1 MRVWPG
7 EPYPLGAV
15 WNGLG
20 VNFAIFSEHA
30 TRVELCLFDAPSAEV
45 ESHRIDIRERTNNVW
60 HVYLPDIR
68 PGQLYGY
75 RVHGPYEPER
85 GHRFNP
91 AKLLL
96 DPYARAIGGDVRVTE
111 RMYGYDRASDRAD
124 LSRDDRDSAA
134 DVPKCVVV
142 DPAFSW
148 LDDRSPRVQWSRT
161 VIYEAHV
168 KGLTQ
173 LHPAVPPEHR
183 GTYLGLACE
192 PVIEHLLRLGVTA
205 VELMPVHHHVDEPRL
220 LERGL
225 TNYWGYNTIGYFAP
239 DFRYASGAPGEQVFE
254 FKMMVKALHSAGIE
268 VILDVVYNHTG
279 EGNELGPTILFRG
292 IDNRSYYHLDP
303 TDPRRYV
310 DFTGTG
316 NTLNMLN
323 SRAMQLMMDSLRYW
337 VEEMHVDGFRF
348 DLAPALARELFEVNR
363 LAWFFDIIQ
372 QDPVLSRVK
381 LIAEPWDVG
390 PGGYQVGNFPN
401 GWAEWNGR
409 YRDTVR
415 RFWRG
420 DSGQLAELGFRLS
433 GSSDLYGP
441 QGRSPYASINFVT
454 CHDGFTLHDLVSYD
468 HKRNEANLEADRD
481 GTDANWSRNW
491 GVEGPT
497 KEARIRRRR
506 QRMKKNFL
514 ATLAFSQGVPMI
526 SHGDEIGRTQGGNNN
541 AYCQDNEITW
551 IDWDLSDEERE
562 LLAFARRVFALRQ
575 SNPVLR
581 RRTFFRGHPTVG
593 QDIRDVTWIR
603 PDGREMTDADWHDP
617 ENRVIG
623 MLMHGEATDEV
634 DRRGRL
640 VRGDTL
646 LLLLNASER
655 SRRFV
660 LPDPDEPGDW
670 RELLDTHGNIGG
682 ESNLTAAHL
691 PSYSLLLL
699 RRGAERGL
707 PGNGGNG
714 P

>member
-15 WNGLG
+15 WDGLG

-30 TRVELCLFDAPSAEV
+30 TRVELCLFDTPSAEV
-45 ESHRIDIRERTNNVW
+45 DAHRIEIRERTNNVW
-60 HVYLPDIR
+60 HVYLPDVR

-75 RVHGPYEPER
+75 RVHGPFEPEL

-96 DPYARAIGGDVRVTE
+96 DPYARAIAGDVRITDAT
-111 RMYGYDRASDRAD
+111 YGYDSASDRAD
-124 LSRDDRDSAA
+124 LSRDDRDSAP
-134 DVPKCVVV
+134 DVPKCIVI
-142 DPAFSW
+142 DPAFRW
-148 LDDRSPRVQWSRT
+148 LEDRPPRTPWSRT
-161 VIYEAHV
+161 VIYETHV
-168 KGLTQ
+168 KGMTQ
-173 LHPAVPPEHR
+173 LHPGVPPELR
-183 GTYLGLACE
+183 GTYLGLASE
-192 PVIEHLLRLGVTA
+192 PVIEHLQKLGVTA
-205 VELMPVHHHVDEPRL
+205 VELMPVHHHVTESHLRR
-220 LERGL
+220 RGL

-239 DFRYASGAPGEQVFE
+239 DSRYASGGPGEQVFE
-254 FKMMVKALHSAGIE
+254 FKMMVKALHAAGIE

-303 TDPRRYV
+303 NDLRRYV

-323 SRAMQLMMDSLRYW
+323 ARAMQLMMDSLRYW

-420 DSGQLAELGFRLS
+420 DPGQIAELGFRLS

-454 CHDGFTLHDLVSYD
+454 CHDGFTLSDLVSYD
-468 HKRNEANLEADRD
+468 HKHNEANLEGNRD

-497 KEARIRRRR
+497 RELRVQRRR
-506 QRMKKNFL
+506 QGMKKNLL
-514 ATLAFSQGVPMI
+514 ATLALSQGVPMI

-541 AYCQDNEITW
+541 AYCQDDETTW
-551 IDWDLSDEERE
+551 IDWDLSDEDRE
-562 LLAFARRVFALRQ
+562 LLIFARRVFALRQ
-575 SNPVLR
+575 ANPVLR
-581 RRTFFRGHPTVG
+581 RRTFFRGHPTDGEEV
-593 QDIRDVTWIR
+593 QDVTWFR
-603 PDGREMTDADWHDP
+603 PDGQEMTDADWHDP

-634 DRRGRL
+634 DRKGRL

-655 SRRFV
+655 ARRFV
-660 LPDPDEPGDW
+660 LPDLEEPGEW
-670 RELLDTHGNIGG
+670 RELLDTHGNLGG
-682 ESNLTAAHL
+682 EADLDAAHL
-691 PSYSLLLL
+691 SAYSLLLL
-699 RRGAERGL
+699 RHGAER
-707 PGNGGNG
+707 PAGNGGNSS
-714 P
+714 

>member
-111 RMYGYDRASDRAD
+111 AMYGYDRASDRAD

-148 LDDRSPRVQWSRT
+148 LDDRPPRVQWNRT

-192 PVIEHLLRLGVTA
+192 TVIEHLLRLGVTA

-497 KEARIRRRR
+497 KEARVRRRR

-551 IDWDLSDEERE
+551 IDWDLSDEDRE

-660 LPDPDEPGDW
+660 LPDSDEPGDW

-699 RRGAERGL
+699 RRGAERSL

>member
-30 TRVELCLFDAPSAEV
+30 TRVELCLFAAPSAEV

-111 RMYGYDRASDRAD
+111 AMYGYDRASDRAD

-239 DFRYASGAPGEQVFE
+239 DSRYATGAPGDQVFE

-541 AYCQDNEITW
+541 AYCQDNEVTW

-660 LPDPDEPGDW
+660 LPDSDEPGDW

-699 RRGAERGL
+699 RRGAERSL